1 MGKRQ
6 ISPRIVLSIV
16 AIIIG
21 VLLLWNYWDG
31 KLTDAPIL
39 TAIAL
44 ILIGSQLCWMEMD
57 ERDD

>member
-16 AIIIG
+16 VIIIG

-31 KLTDAPIL
+31 KLTDATIL
-39 TAIAL
+39 TAIAM
-44 ILIGSQLCWMEMD
+44 ILIGSQLCWIEMD